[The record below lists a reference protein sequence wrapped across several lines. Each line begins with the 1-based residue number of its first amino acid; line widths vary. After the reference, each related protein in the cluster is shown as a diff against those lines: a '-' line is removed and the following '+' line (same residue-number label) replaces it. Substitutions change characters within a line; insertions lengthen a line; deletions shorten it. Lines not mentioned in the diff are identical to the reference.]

1 MTAPRR
7 GAVEHVAEAVLAC
20 VLFVYV
26 GVSGLV
32 FVVGLVCAW
41 CLSPAVGGLVSL
53 TVVSGLGFPV
63 LLRSVRALWRDVRG
77 VTCRP
82 GRLPCVGRAVLVN
95 KAPGERA
102 GGCGE

>member
-7 GAVEHVAEAVLAC
+7 GAGEHVAEAVLAC
-20 VLFVYV
+20 VLFAYA
-26 GVSGLV
+26 GLSGLV

-53 TVVSGLGFPV
+53 TVVAGLGFPV
-63 LLRSVRALWRDVRG
+63 LLRSVRALWRDVCG
-77 VTCRP
+77 V
-82 GRLPCVGRAVLVN
+82 GRLPFTGRAVLVN

>member
-7 GAVEHVAEAVLAC
+7 GAGEHVAEAVLAC
-20 VLFVYV
+20 VLFAYA
-26 GVSGLV
+26 GLSGLV

-53 TVVSGLGFPV
+53 TVVAGLGFPV

-77 VTCRP
+77 V
-82 GRLPCVGRAVLVN
+82 GRLPFTGRAVLVN